1 MIKNKLKVEE
11 FEKEYK
17 ENIFRKISESSSKQ
31 LESIKLI
38 TTSARNIG
46 KINENIPNSSIT
58 LNNKLVELSN
68 QFRKAGISMFSSKL
82 ADYDIVSSSF
92 LCDALIN
99 DLVVKLSKS

>member
-17 ENIFRKISESSSKQ
+17 EKIFRKISESSSKQ

-38 TTSARNIG
+38 TTNSRNIG

-68 QFRKAGISMFSSKL
+68 QFIYRYG
-82 ADYDIVSSSF
+82 
-92 LCDALIN
+92 
-99 DLVVKLSKS
+99 